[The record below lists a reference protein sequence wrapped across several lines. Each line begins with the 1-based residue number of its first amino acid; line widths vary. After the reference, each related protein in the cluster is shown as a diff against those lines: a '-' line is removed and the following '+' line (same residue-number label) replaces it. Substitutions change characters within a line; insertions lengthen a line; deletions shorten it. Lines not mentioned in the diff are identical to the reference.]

1 MECISNKE
9 VAILI
14 NMVNDMELRDRE
26 RDFLGVGAFFF

>member
-26 RDFLGVGAFFF
+26 REFLGGGCFFF